1 MRRAVNSRIGPV
13 WLLLLAT
20 LLLGMAFSMANVHLG
35 RIDGRAELEKSGVT
49 TSVKPYLNLKVRGPD
64 GSVLYERTEPAH
76 SATVWFARL
85 LALHLG
91 AQYVQGAAPYAVRGH
106 NTFAWP
112 YTATTTPATYTYY
125 GLDNGISGTTGS
137 VFYQPLTLYIAVG
150 KSSYTSF
157 DPTVDFLAAAS
168 GYRFEAAPATMAQY
182 SNTTHAWVVLAATIS
197 VSSNLAVE
205 DVAIYLWPNLVNYPS
220 YQFCNAPRDVTGY
233 CSTPLSPLATLI
245 WWDKMAPVTVPA
257 GGSLDVSYAFYAS
270 FPGGGNLLS
279 VVFGLLHTPR
289 VAENL
294 IIVDVSSS
302 TYTDHFPEFHL
313 AYTTTVASTTRY
325 LWPAVRLVWG
335 TGSAPSTGPWSPPSL
350 ATKVG
355 EADAAVSVGVD
366 PASGDMTLIFTAV
379 ASNTGTAPL
388 TITEVGIQLGGVPAG
403 GGVGELCLRPAG
415 VTSLTCPN
423 NGKAVL
429 LAYLPV
435 SITIDPGKAVQLVVK
450 IRFSAA

>member
-1 MRRAVNSRIGPV
+1 MKGVRSRRIGFLCLS
-13 WLLLLAT
+13 LLTA
-20 LLLGMAFSMANVHLG
+20 LLLGMVLSIANVQLG
-35 RIDGRAELEKSGVT
+35 RIDGRVELEKEGIAA
-49 TSVKPYLNLKVRGPD
+49 SVKPYLSLRVRSPD
-64 GSVLYERTEPAH
+64 GTVLHERSEPAH
-76 SATVWFARL
+76 SATVWLARL

-91 AQYVQGAAPYAVRGH
+91 AQYIQGAAPYAVRGH
-106 NTFAWP
+106 HTFAWP
-112 YTATTTPATYTYY
+112 YTAATTPGTYMYY
-125 GLDNGISGTTGS
+125 GLDNGISGSSGS
-137 VFYQPLTLYIAVG
+137 VYYQPFTLYIAAG
-150 KSSYTSF
+150 KSPYASF
-157 DPTVDFLAAAS
+157 DPTVSFLAPAA

-205 DVAIYLWPNLVNYPS
+205 DVAIYLWPNLINLPS

-233 CSTPLSPLATLI
+233 CSTPVQPLATLI
-245 WWDKMAPVTVPA
+245 WWDKIAPLTVPA

-279 VVFGLLHTPR
+279 FVFGLLHTPR
-289 VAENL
+289 SAENL

-302 TYTDHFPEFHL
+302 TYTNHFPEFHL
-313 AYTTTVASTTRY
+313 AYTTTVAPTTRY

-366 PASGDMTLIFTAV
+366 PASGAMTLTFTAV
-379 ASNTGTAPL
+379 VSNTGTAPL

-450 IRFSAA
+450 IRVSAA